1 MNEQIYSINK
11 YADRRVEILRQCMSE
26 YEAQTYQLYYRMRIL
41 TQYSETN
48 ENIYTQITHKTLSE
62 IKKLDFNLMME
73 LISDI
78 ELCNSANISNI
89 ISKYNV
95 IRYKVYM
102 AFANQVA
109 NSNNELSTINL
120 IKSSFDK
127 MIDLQK

>member
-1 MNEQIYSINK
+1 
-11 YADRRVEILRQCMSE
+11 
-26 YEAQTYQLYYRMRIL
+26 MRIL